1 MNYNGREK
9 DQFIKQ
15 RQVTKINISK
25 FDIEQFVFC
34 DCWVKTHF
42 LWHQSI
48 KDFLGEKLDFFWQN
62 LEMRILIKMLRCIRP
77 SQMKLLCIKLK
88 IIFFLHLPIIFNV

>member
-48 KDFLGEKLDFFWQN
+48 KDFLGEKLDFSEKKTW
-62 LEMRILIKMLRCIRP
+62 K
-77 SQMKLLCIKLK
+77 
-88 IIFFLHLPIIFNV
+88 